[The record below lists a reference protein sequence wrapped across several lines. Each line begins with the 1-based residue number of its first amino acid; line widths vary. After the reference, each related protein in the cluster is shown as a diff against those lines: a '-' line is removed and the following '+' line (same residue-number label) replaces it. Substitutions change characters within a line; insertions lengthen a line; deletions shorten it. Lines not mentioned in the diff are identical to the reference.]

1 MSFLRMLFVATIAA
15 AAPLAAQGKR
25 SPLPFADSSAP
36 RIMSR
41 LHQLPGFGGDWFI
54 RIMRQDDR
62 PQPRAKLDE
71 LADSLMQIAVSVGA
85 GEADRRRTDAAGS
98 AVTALELAGSTSV
111 SYGSPYDGALD
122 RLIRIHRDGKNR
134 GVRALALS
142 VLFMVPGHAV
152 ALAYVG
158 DVATSMDETAGN
170 AVSDLAIDVH
180 SDVNVSTAAQ
190 KQETNALLRELFE
203 KRLVRDYHASI
214 NLEGW
219 AHSQG
224 WTRP

>member
-1 MSFLRMLFVATIAA
+1 MLVSRMLFLTAISAA
-15 AAPLAAQGKR
+15 GPLAAQGKR
-25 SPLPFADSSAP
+25 PPLPFADSSAP

-41 LHQLPGFGGDWFI
+41 LHQLPAVGGDWFV
-54 RIMRQDDR
+54 RIMRQEGR
-62 PQPRAKLDE
+62 PQPGAKLDE
-71 LADSLMQIAVSVGA
+71 LADSLMQIAMSVGA
-85 GEADRRRTDAAGS
+85 GETDRRRTDAAGS

-134 GVRALALS
+134 GVLALALS
-142 VLFMVPGHAV
+142 VVFMVPGHPV
-152 ALAYVG
+152 ALAYVR

-170 AVSDLAIDVH
+170 AVSDLAMDVH
-180 SDVNVSTAAQ
+180 SDVNASTEAQ
-190 KQETNALLRELFE
+190 KQETNTLLRELLE
-203 KRLVRDYHASI
+203 KRLVRDYHASV